1 MEGTSGDRGSTRGRI
16 RNVGRF
22 PQHSRQATV
31 CKSDTL
37 IPCEYYVKERGY
49 EKVIGDRVK
58 DNWRASDYCGV
69 PIIDWGKYDRNKIVT
84 DSVCDIYL
92 NDVNL

>member
-1 MEGTSGDRGSTRGRI
+1 M
-16 RNVGRF
+16 
-22 PQHSRQATV
+22 
-31 CKSDTL
+31 
-37 IPCEYYVKERGY
+37 KERGY

-69 PIIDWGKYDRNKIVT
+69 PIIDWGKDDRNKIVT